1 MKTTDFKNNKPNRS
15 CVRRTIRFP
24 RQTISD
30 TDTDAIHGETQ
41 KIPRHQTTPE
51 GYTYEYTDK
60 HTPSGATKP
69 PYPAR
74 GPRQRLATHQLGIAR
89 LEYLRRGA
97 PRVRRQDVRW
107 QS

>member
-1 MKTTDFKNNKPNRS
+1 MRS
-15 CVRRTIRFP
+15 TEKRRRF
-24 RQTISD
+24 RD
-30 TDTDAIHGETQ
+30 TKQRRKVTRTN
-41 KIPRHQTTPE
+41 
-51 GYTYEYTDK
+51 TDK

-89 LEYLRRGA
+89 LEYPRRGA
-97 PRVRRQDVRW
+97 PRVCRQGVRW